1 MAGCDDEVRYGR
13 LARLQGARSGVDSRQ
28 IARRLSCVRSGDL
41 PRSLNVRLTGFQL
54 LPVTMFFGSFA
65 WSFVFVSLPFH
76 IQRVSTLEPAAT
88 LRWTGWIVG
97 ITSLVTV
104 MTAPVWGRYAARG
117 NPKACYVVVEALQ
130 GLGFFVMALART
142 LPELFFARLILGA
155 MGAASTLAF
164 IMVGREVEGA
174 GVRRRIAA
182 LQSSMTVGQV
192 VGPLFGAIAAARLG
206 IRGSFV
212 LGGLILI
219 ACAALVHWGV
229 ALPPRAEE
237 VKAAGRRVRPGEVAA
252 VTLVVLGG
260 SIQVFYFTSIL
271 PHVLPGLGVAAER
284 TLEVGGVLI
293 FISGAAAA
301 LGALAVPRLGEL
313 FPERRL
319 IAGLLMASSASVAA
333 LAAAGSVWPYGGL
346 RFVQVLSIAPVFPL
360 IVSRVVQHAGG
371 SAIGVI
377 NAARIGAGFIG
388 PVAATSLLAWTS
400 PAVVYLLLAS
410 IGLACVPLVR
420 MREAGAR
427 A

>member
-1 MAGCDDEVRYGR
+1 
-13 LARLQGARSGVDSRQ
+13 
-28 IARRLSCVRSGDL
+28 
-41 PRSLNVRLTGFQL
+41 
-54 LPVTMFFGSFA
+54 
-65 WSFVFVSLPFH
+65 
-76 IQRVSTLEPAAT
+76 
-88 LRWTGWIVG
+88 
-97 ITSLVTV
+97 
-104 MTAPVWGRYAARG
+104 
-117 NPKACYVVVEALQ
+117 
-130 GLGFFVMALART
+130 
-142 LPELFFARLILGA
+142 

-164 IMVGREVEGA
+164 IMVGRDVA
-174 GVRRRIAA
+174 GDEVRRRIAA

-212 LGGLILI
+212 LGGLILLG
-219 ACAALVHWGV
+219 CAALVHWAV
-229 ALPPRAEE
+229 PRPPEAERAG
-237 VKAAGRRVRPGEVAA
+237 ASGRPVRPREIAA

-271 PHVLPGLGVAAER
+271 PHVLPELGVDAER

-293 FISGAAAA
+293 FVSGVAAA
-301 LGALAVPRLGEL
+301 LGAMAVPRLGEL

-319 IAGLLMASSASVAA
+319 IAVLLVVSSVSVAA

-346 RFVQVLSIAPVFPL
+346 RFLQVLSIAPVFPL
-360 IVSRVVQHAGG
+360 VVSRVVQHAGG

-388 PVAATSLLAWTS
+388 PVAATTLLAWTS
-400 PAVVYLLLAS
+400 PAAVYFLLAA

>member
-1 MAGCDDEVRYGR
+1 M
-13 LARLQGARSGVDSRQ
+13 
-28 IARRLSCVRSGDL
+28 
-41 PRSLNVRLTGFQL
+41 RLTGFQL

-65 WSFVFVSLPFH
+65 WSFVFVSLTFH
-76 IQRVSTLEPAAT
+76 IQRVSSLGPAAT

-104 MTAPVWGRYAARG
+104 MTAPIWGRYAARG
-117 NPKACYVVVEALQ
+117 NPKACYVAVEALQ

-142 LPELFFARLILGA
+142 LPELFCARLILGV

-164 IMVGREVEGA
+164 IMIGRSVEGTE
-174 GVRRRIAA
+174 VRRRIAT
-182 LQSSMTVGQV
+182 LQSAMTVGQ
-192 VGPLFGAIAAARLG
+192 LFGAIAAARLG

-219 ACAALVHWGV
+219 GCAALVHWGV
-229 ALPPRAEE
+229 APPQRAEE
-237 VKAAGRRVRPGEVAA
+237 VKAAGRPVRPGEVAA

-271 PHVLPGLGVAAER
+271 PHVLPGLGVDAER

-293 FISGAAAA
+293 FISGVAAA

-319 IAGLLMASSASVAA
+319 IAGLLVASSVAVAA

-346 RFVQVLSIAPVFPL
+346 RFLQVLSIAPVFPL

-400 PAVVYLLLAS
+400 PAVVYFLLAS

-420 MREAGAR
+420 VREAGAR

>member
-1 MAGCDDEVRYGR
+1 
-13 LARLQGARSGVDSRQ
+13 
-28 IARRLSCVRSGDL
+28 
-41 PRSLNVRLTGFQL
+41 
-54 LPVTMFFGSFA
+54 MFFGSFA

-76 IQRVSTLEPAAT
+76 IQRVSTLDPTAT

-104 MTAPVWGRYAARG
+104 LTAPIWGRYAARG
-117 NPKACYVVVEALQ
+117 NPKACYVAVEALQ

-142 LPELFFARLILGA
+142 LPELFFARLILGG
-155 MGAASTLAF
+155 MGAASTLGF
-164 IMVGREVEGA
+164 IMVGRGAEG
-174 GVRRRIAA
+174 GEVRRRVAA

-192 VGPLFGAIAAARLG
+192 MGPLFGAIAAAGLG

-212 LGGLILI
+212 LGGIILI
-219 ACAALVHWGV
+219 GCAALVHWAV
-229 ALPPRAEE
+229 PRPPDAQQ
-237 VKAAGRRVRPGEVAA
+237 AGATARPVRPREVAA
-252 VTLVVLGG
+252 VTMVVLGG

-271 PHVLPGLGVAAER
+271 PHVLPGLGVEAER
-284 TLEVGGVLI
+284 TLEVGGVLS
-293 FISGAAAA
+293 FVARVAAA

-319 IAGLLMASSASVAA
+319 IGTLLVASSISVAA
-333 LAAAGSVWPYGGL
+333 LAAVGSVWAYGGL

-360 IVSRVVQHAGG
+360 VVSRVVQHAGG

-400 PAVVYLLLAS
+400 PAVVYCLLAS
-410 IGLACVPLVR
+410 IGLACLPLVP
-420 MREAGAR
+420 MRESEAR
-427 A
+427 T

>member
-1 MAGCDDEVRYGR
+1 M
-13 LARLQGARSGVDSRQ
+13 
-28 IARRLSCVRSGDL
+28 
-41 PRSLNVRLTGFQL
+41 RLTGLQL
-54 LPVTMFFGSFA
+54 LPITMFFGSFA

-76 IQRVSTLEPAAT
+76 IHRVSTLDPAAT

-104 MTAPVWGRYAARG
+104 LTAPVWGRYAARG
-117 NPKACYVVVEALQ
+117 NPKACYVAVEALQ

-164 IMVGREVEGA
+164 IMVGRGVESGE
-174 GVRRRIAA
+174 VRRRIAT
-182 LQSSMTVGQV
+182 LQSSMTIGQII
-192 VGPLFGAIAAARLG
+192 GPLFGAIAAARLG

-212 LGGLILI
+212 LGGVILLG
-219 ACAALVHWGV
+219 CAALVHWGV
-229 ALPPRAEE
+229 PRLARGEQ
-237 VKAAGRRVRPGEVAA
+237 ASASGRAVRPGEIAA
-252 VTLVVLGG
+252 VTIVVLGG

-271 PHVLPGLGVAAER
+271 PHVLPGLGIEAER

-293 FISGAAAA
+293 FISGVAAA

-313 FPERRL
+313 FPERKLIGALL
-319 IAGLLMASSASVAA
+319 IASSVAVAA
-333 LAAAGSVWPYGGL
+333 LAAVGSVWPYGGL

-360 IVSRVVQHAGG
+360 VVSRVVQHAGG

-388 PVAATSLLAWTS
+388 PVVATTLLAWTS
-400 PAVVYLLLAS
+400 PGVVYGLLAA
-410 IGLACVPLVR
+410 IGLACVPFVR
-420 MREAGAR
+420 ARETGAR
-427 A
+427 T

>member
-1 MAGCDDEVRYGR
+1 
-13 LARLQGARSGVDSRQ
+13 
-28 IARRLSCVRSGDL
+28 
-41 PRSLNVRLTGFQL
+41 
-54 LPVTMFFGSFA
+54 MFFGSFA

-76 IQRVSTLEPAAT
+76 IERVSTLEPTAT

-104 MTAPVWGRYAARG
+104 LTSPLWGRYAARG
-117 NPKACYVVVEALQ
+117 NPKACYVAVEALQ

-164 IMVGREVEGA
+164 IMVGRSAEGA
-174 GVRRRIAA
+174 EVRRRIAA

-212 LGGLILI
+212 LGGLILLG
-219 ACAALVHWGV
+219 CAALVHWAV
-229 ALPPRAEE
+229 PAPPRAEE
-237 VKAAGRRVRPGEVAA
+237 ARAATRSVKPREVAA

-271 PHVLPGLGVAAER
+271 PYVLPGLGVDPDR
-284 TLEVGGVLI
+284 TLEAGGVLI
-293 FISGAAAA
+293 FVSGVAAA

-319 IAGLLMASSASVAA
+319 IATLLVASSISVAA
-333 LAAAGSVWPYGGL
+333 LAAAGSVWPYGVL

-360 IVSRVVQHAGG
+360 VVSRVVQHAGG

-377 NAARIGAGFIG
+377 NAARIGAGFVG
-388 PVAATSLLAWTS
+388 PVAATTLLAWTS
-400 PAVVYLLLAS
+400 PAVVYVLLAS

-420 MREAGAR
+420 MRETGAR

>member
-1 MAGCDDEVRYGR
+1 M
-13 LARLQGARSGVDSRQ
+13 
-28 IARRLSCVRSGDL
+28 
-41 PRSLNVRLTGFQL
+41 RLTGFQL

-76 IQRVSTLEPAAT
+76 IQRVSSLGPAAT

-104 MTAPVWGRYAARG
+104 MTAPIWGRYAARG
-117 NPKACYVVVEALQ
+117 NQKACYVAVEAHQ

-142 LPELFFARLILGA
+142 LPELFFARLILGV

-164 IMVGREVEGA
+164 IMIGRSVEGTE
-174 GVRRRIAA
+174 VRRRIAT
-182 LQSSMTVGQV
+182 LQSAMTVGQV

-219 ACAALVHWGV
+219 GCAALVHWGV
-229 ALPPRAEE
+229 APPPRAEE
-237 VKAAGRRVRPGEVAA
+237 VKAAGRPVRPGEVAA

-271 PHVLPGLGVAAER
+271 PHVLPGLGVDAER

-293 FISGAAAA
+293 FISGVAAA

-319 IAGLLMASSASVAA
+319 IAGLLVASSVAVAA

-346 RFVQVLSIAPVFPL
+346 RFLQVLSIAPVFPL

-400 PAVVYLLLAS
+400 PAVVYFLLAS
-410 IGLACVPLVR
+410 IGLACLPLVR
-420 MREAGAR
+420 VREAGAR

>member
-1 MAGCDDEVRYGR
+1 
-13 LARLQGARSGVDSRQ
+13 
-28 IARRLSCVRSGDL
+28 
-41 PRSLNVRLTGFQL
+41 
-54 LPVTMFFGSFA
+54 MFFGSFA

-76 IQRVSTLEPAAT
+76 IQRVSTLEPTAT
-88 LRWTGWIVG
+88 LRWTGWIIG

-104 MTAPVWGRYAARG
+104 LTAPVWGRYAARG
-117 NPKACYVVVEALQ
+117 NPKACYVAVEGLQ

-164 IMVGREVEGA
+164 IMVGRGAEG
-174 GVRRRIAA
+174 GEVRRRIAT
-182 LQSSMTVGQV
+182 LQSAMTIGQI

-212 LGGLILI
+212 LGGLILLG
-219 ACAALVHWGV
+219 CAALVHWGV
-229 ALPPRAEE
+229 PRPPHSEQAS
-237 VKAAGRRVRPGEVAA
+237 AAGRRVRPGEVAA
-252 VTLVVLGG
+252 VTVVVLGG

-271 PHVLPGLGVAAER
+271 PHVLPGLGIDAER

-293 FISGAAAA
+293 FVSGVAAA

-313 FPERRL
+313 FPERKLIGTLL
-319 IAGLLMASSASVAA
+319 IASSLSVAA
-333 LAAAGSVWPYGGL
+333 LALAGSVWPYGGL

-360 IVSRVVQHAGG
+360 VVSRVVQHAGG

-388 PVAATSLLAWTS
+388 PVFATTLLAWTS
-400 PAVVYLLLAS
+400 PGFVYVLLAAM
-410 IGLACVPLVR
+410 GLACVPFVR
-420 MREAGAR
+420 AREAGGR
-427 A
+427 T

>member
-1 MAGCDDEVRYGR
+1 
-13 LARLQGARSGVDSRQ
+13 
-28 IARRLSCVRSGDL
+28 
-41 PRSLNVRLTGFQL
+41 
-54 LPVTMFFGSFA
+54 MFFGSFA

-76 IQRVSTLEPAAT
+76 IQRVSTLEPSAT

-104 MTAPVWGRYAARG
+104 LTAPIWGRYAARG
-117 NPKACYVVVEALQ
+117 NPKACYVAVEGLQ

-155 MGAASTLAF
+155 MGAASTLGF
-164 IMVGREVEGA
+164 IMVGRGAEG
-174 GVRRRIAA
+174 GEVRRRVAA

-192 VGPLFGAIAAARLG
+192 MGPLFGAIAAARLG

-212 LGGLILI
+212 LGGIILI
-219 ACAALVHWGV
+219 GCAALVHWAVPRPPDAQQAGAV
-229 ALPPRAEE
+229 ARP
-237 VKAAGRRVRPGEVAA
+237 VRPREVAA
-252 VTLVVLGG
+252 VTMVVLGG

-271 PHVLPGLGVAAER
+271 PHVLPGLGVEAER

-293 FISGAAAA
+293 FVSGVAAA

-313 FPERRL
+313 FSERRL
-319 IAGLLMASSASVAA
+319 IGALLVASSISVAA
-333 LAAAGSVWPYGGL
+333 LAAVGSVWAYGGL

-360 IVSRVVQHAGG
+360 VVSRVVQHAGG

-400 PAVVYLLLAS
+400 PAVVYCLLAL
-410 IGLACVPLVR
+410 IGLACLPLVR
-420 MREAGAR
+420 MRESGAR
-427 A
+427 T

>member
-1 MAGCDDEVRYGR
+1 MRVLRD
-13 LARLQGARSGVDSRQ
+13 LTARVSG
-28 IARRLSCVRSGDL
+28 LH
-41 PRSLNVRLTGFQL
+41 L

-76 IQRVSTLEPAAT
+76 IQRVSTLDATAT

-104 MTAPVWGRYAARG
+104 LTAPVWGRYAARG
-117 NPKACYVVVEALQ
+117 NPKACYVAVEALQ
-130 GLGFFVMALART
+130 GVGFFVMALART

-155 MGAASTLAF
+155 MGAASTLGF
-164 IMVGREVEGA
+164 IMVGRGAEGA
-174 GVRRRIAA
+174 QVRRRVAA

-212 LGGLILI
+212 LGGMILI
-219 ACAALVHWGV
+219 ACAALVHWAV
-229 ALPPRAEE
+229 PRPPDARQADAASRPVRA
-237 VKAAGRRVRPGEVAA
+237 REVAA

-271 PHVLPGLGVAAER
+271 PHVLPGLGVEAER

-293 FISGAAAA
+293 FISGVAAA
-301 LGALAVPRLGEL
+301 LGAMAVPRLGEL

-319 IAGLLMASSASVAA
+319 IGGLLIASSISVAA
-333 LAAAGSVWPYGGL
+333 LAAVGSVWPFGSL

-360 IVSRVVQHAGG
+360 VVSRVVQHAGG

-400 PAVVYLLLAS
+400 PAVVYCLLAS

-420 MREAGAR
+420 LREAGGR
-427 A
+427 T